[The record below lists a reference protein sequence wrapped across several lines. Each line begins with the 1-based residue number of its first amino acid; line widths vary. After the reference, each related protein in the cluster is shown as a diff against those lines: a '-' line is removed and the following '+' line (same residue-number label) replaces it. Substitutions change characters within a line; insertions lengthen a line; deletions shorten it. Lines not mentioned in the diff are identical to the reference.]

1 VLLPVFCLLRR
12 AYSVDVI
19 GAVLVAAVG
28 VAGCRSIGR
37 RLGVAVTT
45 VREWL
50 RRFRGRAEGVR
61 VFFTGLAVSTG
72 VDVLVPGPAG
82 SVVADAVAALGVLW
96 TAVRQRFASGLG
108 AGPGVGLLVGSVTGW
123 QVGCSVSG
131 GRLLSPRWPLVGAG
145 GGRNTSSPLTPG
157 LVVG

>member
-19 GAVLVAAVG
+19 GAALAAATV
-28 VAGCRSIGR
+28 VSAGCRSIGR
-37 RLGVAVTT
+37 ELGVPATT

-50 RRFRGRAEGVR
+50 RRFGGRAEQVR

-82 SVVADAVAALGVLW
+82 GVVADAVAALGVLW
-96 TAVRQRFASGLG
+96 TAVRQRFGGCSG
-108 AGPGVGLLVGSVTGW
+108 AGVLVGSVTGW

-131 GRLLSPRWPLVGAG
+131 GRLLSPRWPLVGA
-145 GGRNTSSPLTPG
+145 NTSSPLPSAAG
-157 LVVG
+157 VG